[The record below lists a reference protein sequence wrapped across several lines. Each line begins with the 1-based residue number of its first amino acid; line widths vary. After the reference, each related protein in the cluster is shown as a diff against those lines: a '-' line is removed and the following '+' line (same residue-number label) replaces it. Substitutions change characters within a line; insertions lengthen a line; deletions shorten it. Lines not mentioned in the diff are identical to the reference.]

1 MGLARLIHVRNILVL
16 SPALALNGFLRWFF
30 AARNPIVV
38 GLREFVRQNKALRL
52 GGLGIFRAVQWLAT
66 LQRRRVLTFDP
77 RLRAILDARAVGGA
91 VSVAELEKIQA
102 TLQAQ
107 RMRVLYIAEGKERQQ
122 IEILLTQARA
132 RAKRISLEFFEQS
145 PRFEPTRF
153 DLAIA
158 APAPRF
164 ERQIAQIRDRF
175 QDPQKLLF
183 VGTDGMRQAHRNRQA
198 VRTTADDIVKNS
210 RHNANEPLRVTFL
223 NDVGFQY
230 GAGVALKR
238 QVGSFL
244 LMGCEVSVVAWAP
257 GHILEPTFATG
268 TLQFPNWKGIRSFEK
283 VHTKSG
289 LDTTQIVSTITDA
302 VKGLR
307 PHLVIVG
314 NLHGAAWPVALLRN
328 VKSLGICVVAYMHDT
343 YFVTGR
349 CAQPLSCTLFKTGC
363 DARCPTA
370 HEYPALPPEQ
380 IAHAWRERE
389 RLFTG
394 SDRVVLVGNSN
405 WTRNLATQRFGAKAT
420 IEMVHLGLDHEMFAP
435 IPTKI
440 ARRLLGVPDDKPV
453 IAMGA
458 VDVHDQWK
466 GGPLFH
472 QLLATL
478 GEREDVNVVLFG
490 RSSEMLKCRKA
501 FGLVLDERLMPLIL
515 STADVYVSTAS
526 AESFGQSLLEA
537 SACGLPVVAFKVGG
551 VGDIVVNNETGILVE
566 QQTLP
571 DLIAAIERLLDNPIE
586 RQKMGRNGRR
596 RVEEN
601 FTLRHQ
607 ANAWVDCL
615 KRIC

>member
-1 MGLARLIHVRNILVL
+1 MGLERLVHVRNILVL

-30 AARNPIVV
+30 AARNPIVA
-38 GLREFVRQNKALRL
+38 GLREFVRQNEVLRS
-52 GGLGIFRAVQWLAT
+52 GGRGIFRAVQSLAT
-66 LQRRRVLTFDP
+66 LQRRHVHTIDP
-77 RLRAILDARAVGGA
+77 WLRAILDARAVGGA

-102 TLQAQ
+102 MLQAP

-122 IEILLTQARA
+122 IEIVLTQAHA
-132 RAKRISLEFFEQS
+132 KAKRISLEFFEQN

-158 APAPRF
+158 APVPGF
-164 ERQIAQIRDRF
+164 ERQIAHIRDRF

-183 VGTDGMRQAHRNRQA
+183 VGTNGIRHPHRNRQA
-198 VRTTADDIVKNS
+198 VRATAGDIVKTS
-210 RHNANEPLRVTFL
+210 RHSANEPLRVTFL

-257 GHILEPTFATG
+257 GHIIEPTFATG
-268 TLQFPNWKGIRSFEK
+268 TLQFPNWKGILGFEK
-283 VHTKSG
+283 VHAKSG
-289 LDTTQIVSTITDA
+289 LETTQIVSIITDT
-302 VKGLR
+302 VKALR

-314 NLHGAAWPVALLRN
+314 NLHGADWPIALLRN
-328 VKSLGICVVAYMHDT
+328 IKSLGICVVAYMHDT

-370 HEYPALPPEQ
+370 DEYPALPPEQ
-380 IAHAWRERE
+380 IAQAWRERE
-389 RLFTG
+389 LVFTG
-394 SDRVVLVGNSN
+394 SDRVALVGNSN
-405 WTRNLATQRFGAKAT
+405 WTRNLAAQRFGAKAT

-435 IPTKI
+435 IPAPI

-458 VDVHDQWK
+458 VDVHNQWK
-466 GGPLFH
+466 GGPIFH

-478 GEREDVNVVLFG
+478 GERDDLNVVLFG
-490 RSSEMLKCRKA
+490 QSSETLKCRKA
-501 FGLVLDERLMPLIL
+501 FGLVLDERMMPLIL
-515 STADVYVSTAS
+515 STADIYVSTAN

-551 VGDIVVNNETGILVE
+551 VSDIVVNNETGVLVE
-566 QQTLP
+566 QQSLK
-571 DLIAAIERLLDNPIE
+571 DLSCAIERLVYNPIE
-586 RQKMGRNGRR
+586 RQKMGRSGRR

-607 ANAWVDCL
+607 ASAWVDCL